1 MAPAALPTDV
11 DTVARLRLAVTRLNR
26 RLRQQSSGNDV
37 TPSQLSVMATLER
50 EGAAQ
55 TLSQL
60 ASLERVQP
68 PTMTRVVASLEQA
81 GLVRRTVSEDDR
93 RFARVELTPQGRQ
106 LIKSIRRRKD
116 AWLARRLAELTP
128 AEVAE
133 VERVLPLLERLLE
146 ADA

>member
-116 AWLARRLAELTP
+116 AWLARRLAELSP

-146 ADA
+146 AEA